1 MGLLRIEDD
10 PLGKAFVA
18 GSGSAASHGVASD
31 ASAPGGEKAFRVFD
45 LHCDTL
51 DRLALHGEG
60 ENAFAYMEG
69 DERIPHARMSS
80 LLDNDAHIS
89 LRRTGRFDWC
99 QCFAVFIPDD
109 LRGDAA
115 WSFYLR
121 IRDFFRG
128 ECERHADLLGQVRA
142 TGDAEAAFA
151 SGKTAGMLTVE
162 GAAFLADDGAA
173 PARLD
178 AIAADGVRM
187 VTLTWNGRNALGSGN
202 DTSSGLTSFGR
213 RCVAEFEARDIA
225 VDVSHLN
232 DAGFKDVLACAQKP
246 FAASHSNARAVCKHP
261 RNLADW
267 QLREIADRGG
277 VVGFNYYNNFLNDR
291 DEEATVDDA
300 LRHIDHILDTVGE
313 DVLCLGSD
321 YDGSDVPR
329 WLSPCTGVTTL
340 RDVVRR
346 EFGEEVARKMF
357 WENAARF
364 FAR

>member
-10 PLGKAFVA
+10 PLGEAFMSGA
-18 GSGSAASHGVASD
+18 GEGVPDSAASG
-31 ASAPGGEKAFRVFD
+31 APFRERALRVFD

-51 DRLALHGEG
+51 DRLALHGNG
-60 ENAFAYMEG
+60 DAAFAYMEG

-89 LRRTGRFDWC
+89 LRRTQGFMWC
-99 QCFAVFIPDD
+99 QCFAVFVPDD

-128 ECERHADLLGQVRA
+128 EVERHAGLLEQVRA
-142 TGDAEAAFA
+142 SDGAEAAFEA
-151 SGKTAGMLTVE
+151 GKTAGMLTVE
-162 GAAFLADDGAA
+162 GAAFLADDDQAR
-173 PARLD
+173 PRLD

-187 VTLTWNGRNALGSGN
+187 VTLTWNGQNALGSGN
-202 DTSSGLTSFGR
+202 DTASGLTSFGK
-213 RCVAEFEARDIA
+213 RCVAELEARDIV

-232 DAGFKDVLACAQKP
+232 DAGFKDVCACAEKP

-277 VVGFNYYNNFLNDR
+277 VVGFNYYNDFLNDR
-291 DEEATVDDA
+291 GDEATTDDA
-300 LRHIDHILDTVGE
+300 LRHIDHILNVAGE

-329 WLSPCTGVTTL
+329 WLSPCTGVVKL
-340 RDVVRR
+340 HDVVRG
-346 EFGEEVARKMF
+346 EFGEGIASKMF
-357 WENAARF
+357 WGNAARF